1 MPEKKFN
8 KTKYQNEFIAKAYDR
23 VNLTVLKGKKGIIN
37 EIAEKQGLSLNGYI
51 KAAIQAQI
59 KADTG
64 ENVEL

>member
-1 MPEKKFN
+1 MPGTSQTKAKN
-8 KTKYQNEFIAKAYDR
+8 KYNAKAYDR

-37 EIAEKQGLSLNGYI
+37 EIAEKKGKALNGYI

>member
-1 MPEKKFN
+1 MPGTSQTKAKN
-8 KTKYQNEFIAKAYDR
+8 KYNAKVYDR

-37 EIAEKQGLSLNGYI
+37 EIAEKKGLSLNGYI

>member
-1 MPEKKFN
+1 MPGTSQTKAKN
-8 KTKYQNEFIAKAYDR
+8 KYNAKAYDR

-37 EIAEKQGLSLNGYI
+37 EIAEKKGLSLNGYI

>member
-1 MPEKKFN
+1 MPGTSQTKAKN
-8 KTKYQNEFIAKAYDR
+8 KYNAKAYDR

-37 EIAEKQGLSLNGYI
+37 EIAEKKGLSNGYI

>member
-1 MPEKKFN
+1 MPGTSQTKAKN
-8 KTKYQNEFIAKAYDR
+8 KYNAKAYDR
-23 VNLTVLKGKKGIIN
+23 VNLTVLKGKKSIIN

-64 ENVEL
+64 ANVEL